1 MLILCLLAS
10 KRRLITIQTTQL
22 GLFPWI
28 QLTSLLAI
36 HLSFMINLFI
46 NIYIYYI
53 KRGFKINWSL
63 ITRSSSYSPS
73 TDTCRLCLTEKHL
86 LMQHPELGTLN
97 VEDEF
102 FASCRHKAPLLLSTV
117 KWLLWSTTIFVKLF
131 VLHHHCQ
138 LDIYSDERQLETLKS
153 INLHSKPSVL
163 PDIPLPMHGEHSSK

>member
-36 HLSFMINLFI
+36 HLSFMINLL
-46 NIYIYYI
+46 IYIFIYNI
-53 KRGFKINWSL
+53 KREFKINWSL
-63 ITRSSSYSPS
+63 IDRSSSYSSS

-102 FASCRHKAPLLLSTV
+102 YASCRHKAPLLLSSV
-117 KWLLWSTTIFVKLF
+117 KWQFCKVDCF
-131 VLHHHCQ
+131 VL
-138 LDIYSDERQLETLKS
+138 LLSYRYLFWWVATRNFKVNKS
-153 INLHSKPSVL
+153 LLKPSVL
-163 PDIPLPMHGEHSSK
+163 PDIFIIIYIYYLFNH